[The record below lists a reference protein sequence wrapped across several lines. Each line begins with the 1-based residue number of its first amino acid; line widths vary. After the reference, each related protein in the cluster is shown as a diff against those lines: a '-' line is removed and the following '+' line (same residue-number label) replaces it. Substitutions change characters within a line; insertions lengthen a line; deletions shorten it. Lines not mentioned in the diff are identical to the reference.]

1 MGEKARGERESDRR
15 SRLRGEGE
23 TDKRQW
29 AKERAARERE
39 YACEE
44 SATSAP
50 GIGTAGAETRP
61 ETRRCPDRRGD
72 AVAKKTPRTACERN
86 RTERRPRQG
95 VGFNI
100 ETLFCV
106 K

>member
-1 MGEKARGERESDRR
+1 MELDDRERERQWGRKRAARESQTDDR
-15 SRLRGEGE
+15 EGE

-44 SATSAP
+44 RATSAP

-72 AVAKKTPRTACERN
+72 ADTKKTPSAM
-86 RTERRPRQG
+86 
-95 VGFNI
+95 
-100 ETLFCV
+100 
-106 K
+106 